1 MVLAD
6 GIFYAADRLNATTI
20 VDVATLTGSI
30 LTSLSNVFS
39 GIWSTNET
47 KWAIFEKAAQT
58 AQEKVW
64 RIALHKD
71 FHKGNESSKVADLAS
86 WSKIV
91 RQDSSQAAMFLK
103 EFTKD
108 VDFIHCDIRN
118 SWYQWRT
125 TRSINCYISWICFRI
140 TKIIFRLIT
149 FNA

>member
-47 KWAIFEKAAQT
+47 KWAIFEKAQLR
-58 AQEKVW
+58 QLKKKFEESY
-64 RIALHKD
+64 LHKD

-108 VDFIHCDIRN
+108 VDFIHCDIN
-118 SWYQWRT
+118 GT
-125 TRSINCYISWICFRI
+125 ADINGEPQGP
-140 TKIIFRLIT
+140 LIAT
-149 FNA
+149 LVEFVLELQK